1 MTVVERLRNR
11 GVTPRAVLYARFS
24 SDNQREESIE
34 AQLRAMHEYC
44 SRNSIVI
51 IHEYCD
57 RAKSATT
64 DDRPEFLKMIAA
76 SREGDF
82 DFAIVHKLDRFSR
95 NRYDSAYYKR
105 ELKKNGVQLLSVL
118 EQMDDSPES
127 IILESVLEGMSEY
140 YSKNLAREVMK
151 GMRESAMDCR
161 YIGGWIPYGFRV
173 DPQTHRYIINDY
185 EAEAVRMIFRD
196 VADGCGYNVVLNKLN
211 SMGYRTRLGNTF
223 SKETLY
229 EMLRNEKYNGVYVFS
244 RAASKDELGRRN
256 NHLDKPIED
265 QIRIPG
271 GMPKIVDDETFA
283 RVQAILTSRKR
294 HGRRDGKRKYL
305 LPGMVFCGLCGH
317 RYCGDSMQTG
327 GEKNRSVIGTY
338 FCNNRKN
345 HGAHACSNS
354 NIHQEP
360 LEELVLQK
368 IEEIVFDESRIPG
381 IVQAYREL
389 CQQED
394 GTDKDKIRTLRQNLK
409 TVEQKIN
416 NIVNIIAN
424 TGSAALVTQLTQLER
439 EKELL
444 DVQIQEEERSA
455 EESEL
460 DEDAILAAFRQAQKM
475 FHNGTLPQMEQ
486 IINLYLDRVVVFPD
500 YVEIHLN
507 NVPTNLLNPSETKD
521 EPALGGLHTFY
532 IEKMCERNAP
542 QNRTRKK
549 GKYGYIILVKLH
561 RKEQKKAKSRRKG
574 QKETRAQDGLD
585 SSKTGGA
592 EGNRTPV
599 RKQLGKNFSGRSLLF
614 AFPFP
619 GGNKHP
625 TGIGSFMM
633 RGMGKAYHTHVLR
646 LNHTRARVSGTPRA
660 DGRLIRQPGQQYCCQ
675 LNLRNCPFYRGQAPR
690 PAIPASLPPSKPVR
704 PHGRLQNTV
713 GILQR
718 IAVLES
724 SVRIGELIRLRVGL
738 AVGVHGDGGNLLL
751 HLGTV
756 VAVSLDGGDGVH
768 HVHTGGYLA
777 EGGVLTVQMLGVG
790 VHDEELAARG
800 VGGGGTRHAEN
811 TPLVLQIVFDA
822 VEEELALDAV
832 AGAAHAGAFG
842 TAALNHE
849 AGNDSV
855 ENQTVIKMVAAQVD
869 EVANALGRLVGIQLA
884 LDDAAVFH
892 GDLKCGIH

>member
-76 SREGDF
+76 SREGNF

-256 NHLDKPIED
+256 NHMDKPIED

-283 RVQAILTSRKR
+283 RVQAILASRKR
-294 HGRRDGKRKYL
+294 HRRQKSKRNYVL
-305 LPGMVFCGLCGH
+305 TGLVFCGLCGH

-327 GEKNRSVIGTY
+327 KDRKVVGTY
-338 FCNNRKN
+338 ACNNRNN
-345 HGAHACSNS
+345 HGARICRNQ
-354 NIHQEP
+354 NVRQQP
-360 LEELVLQK
+360 LEELVLRK

-444 DVQIQEEERSA
+444 DVQIQEEERGTK
-455 EESEL
+455 EDDL
-460 DEDAILAAFRQAQKM
+460 DEEAIRAAFRQAQKM
-475 FHNGTLPQMEQ
+475 FHSGTLPQMEQ

-507 NVPTNLLNPSETKD
+507 NVPTNLLNPSEAKD

-532 IEKMCERNAP
+532 IEKMSDNILP
-542 QNRTRKK
+542 KYQT
-549 GKYGYIILVKLH
+549 GKIGQYGYDILVKVH
-561 RKEQKKAKSRRKG
+561 RKEEKKNKSRRKG
-574 QKETRAQDGLD
+574 HNETQAKIGLGLGE
-585 SSKTGGA
+585 SGGA

-625 TGIGSFMM
+625 TRIGSFIM

-646 LNHTRARVSGTPRA
+646 LNHTRARVSGTPGA

-704 PHGRLQNTV
+704 PHGKLQNTI
-713 GILQR
+713 GILQPT
-718 IAVLES
+718 ADLES
-724 SVRIGELIRLRVGL
+724 SVRIGELVRLRVGL
-738 AVGVHGDGGNLLL
+738 AVGVHGDGGDLLL
-751 HLGTV
+751 RLGTV
-756 VAVSLDGGDGVH
+756 IAVGLDGGDGVH

-777 EGGVLTVQMLGVG
+777 EGGILTVQMLGVG

-811 TPLVLQIVFDA
+811 APLVLQIVLDT
-822 VEEELALDAV
+822 VEKELTLNAV
-832 AGAAHAGAFG
+832 AGAAHAGALG
-842 TAALNHE
+842 AAALNHE

-855 ENQTVIKMVAAQVD
+855 EDQTIIKMVIAQVD
-869 EVANALGRLVGIQLA
+869 EVADALGRLVGIQLA
-884 LDDAAVFH
+884 LNDAAVFH

>member
-1 MTVVERLRNR
+1 MTVVERLRSR

-44 SRNSIVI
+44 SRNSIVV
-51 IHEYCD
+51 IHEFCD

-173 DPQTHRYIINDY
+173 DPETHRYIINDY

-211 SMGYRTRLGNTF
+211 TMGYRTRLGNTF

-256 NHLDKPIED
+256 NHMDKPIED

-305 LPGMVFCGLCGH
+305 LTGMVFCGLCGH

-360 LEELVLQK
+360 LEELVLRK

-389 CQQED
+389 CQQEE
-394 GTDKDKIRTLRQNLK
+394 GEDKDKARTLRQNLK

-444 DVQIQEEERSA
+444 GVQIQEEERGTK
-455 EESEL
+455 EDDL
-460 DEDAILAAFRQAQKM
+460 DEEAIRVAFRQAQKM
-475 FHNGTLPQMEQ
+475 FHSGTLPQMEQ
-486 IINLYLDRVVVFPD
+486 IINLYLDKVLVYPD

-507 NVPTNLLNPSETKD
+507 NVPMNLLNPSETKD

-532 IEKMCERNAP
+532 IEKMCEKNAP
-542 QNRTRKK
+542 QNRTRKN
-549 GKYGYIILVKLH
+549 GQYGYNILVKLH
-561 RKEQKKAKSRRKG
+561 RKEKKKAKSSRKG

-599 RKQLGKNFSGRSLLF
+599 RRQLGGNFSGRSLLF
-614 AFPFP
+614 TFPHP

-625 TGIGSFMM
+625 TGISSFMM
-633 RGMGKAYHTHVLR
+633 HGMGKAYHTHGLHS
-646 LNHTRARVSGTPRA
+646 NHT
-660 DGRLIRQPGQQYCCQ
+660 
-675 LNLRNCPFYRGQAPR
+675 
-690 PAIPASLPPSKPVR
+690 
-704 PHGRLQNTV
+704 
-713 GILQR
+713 
-718 IAVLES
+718 
-724 SVRIGELIRLRVGL
+724 L
-738 AVGVHGDGGNLLL
+738 A
-751 HLGTV
+751 
-756 VAVSLDGGDGVH
+756 
-768 HVHTGGYLA
+768 
-777 EGGVLTVQMLGVG
+777 
-790 VHDEELAARG
+790 
-800 VGGGGTRHAEN
+800 
-811 TPLVLQIVFDA
+811 
-822 VEEELALDAV
+822 
-832 AGAAHAGAFG
+832 
-842 TAALNHE
+842 
-849 AGNDSV
+849 
-855 ENQTVIKMVAAQVD
+855 
-869 EVANALGRLVGIQLA
+869 RLV
-884 LDDAAVFH
+884 
-892 GDLKCGIH
+892 DLPGRMGA

>member
-1 MTVVERLRNR
+1 MTVVERLRSR

-24 SDNQREESIE
+24 SDNQREKSIE

-44 SRNSIVI
+44 SRNSIVV
-51 IHEYCD
+51 IHEFCD

-305 LPGMVFCGLCGH
+305 LTGMVFCGLCGH

-360 LEELVLQK
+360 LEELVLRK

-381 IVQAYREL
+381 IMQAYREL

-394 GTDKDKIRTLRQNLK
+394 GTDKEKIRTLRQNLK
-409 TVEQKIN
+409 TVEQKIA

-444 DVQIQEEERSA
+444 DVQIQEEERDTK
-455 EESEL
+455 ENDL
-460 DEDAILAAFRQAQKM
+460 DEEAIRAAFRQAQKM
-475 FHNGTLPQMEQ
+475 FHSGTLPQMEQ
-486 IINLYLDRVVVFPD
+486 IINLYLDKVLVYPD

-507 NVPTNLLNPSETKD
+507 NVPTNLLNPSQTKD

-532 IEKMCERNAP
+532 IEKICEKNAT
-542 QNRTRKK
+542 QNRKKKK
-549 GKYGYIILVKLH
+549 GKYGYNILVKLN
-561 RKEQKKAKSRRKG
+561 RKQQKKTKSRRKG
-574 QKETRAQDGLD
+574 QKDTRAQDGLD

-599 RKQLGKNFSGRSLLF
+599 RRQLGGNFSGRSLLF
-614 AFPFP
+614 TFPHP

-625 TGIGSFMM
+625 TGISSFMM
-633 RGMGKAYHTHVLR
+633 HGMGKAYHTHGLHS
-646 LNHTRARVSGTPRA
+646 NHT
-660 DGRLIRQPGQQYCCQ
+660 
-675 LNLRNCPFYRGQAPR
+675 QA
-690 PAIPASLPPSKPVR
+690 
-704 PHGRLQNTV
+704 
-713 GILQR
+713 
-718 IAVLES
+718 
-724 SVRIGELIRLRVGL
+724 
-738 AVGVHGDGGNLLL
+738 
-751 HLGTV
+751 
-756 VAVSLDGGDGVH
+756 
-768 HVHTGGYLA
+768 
-777 EGGVLTVQMLGVG
+777 
-790 VHDEELAARG
+790 
-800 VGGGGTRHAEN
+800 
-811 TPLVLQIVFDA
+811 
-822 VEEELALDAV
+822 
-832 AGAAHAGAFG
+832 
-842 TAALNHE
+842 
-849 AGNDSV
+849 
-855 ENQTVIKMVAAQVD
+855 
-869 EVANALGRLVGIQLA
+869 RLV
-884 LDDAAVFH
+884 
-892 GDLKCGIH
+892 DLPGRMGA

>member
-1 MTVVERLRNR
+1 MTVVERLRSR

-76 SREGDF
+76 SREGNF

-305 LPGMVFCGLCGH
+305 LTGMVFCGLCGH

-360 LEELVLQK
+360 LEELVLRK

-394 GTDKDKIRTLRQNLK
+394 GEDKEKIRTLRQNLK
-409 TVEQKIN
+409 TVEQKIA

-444 DVQIQEEERSA
+444 DVQIQEEERDTK
-455 EESEL
+455 ENDL
-460 DEDAILAAFRQAQKM
+460 DEEAIRAAFRQAQKM
-475 FHNGTLPQMEQ
+475 FHSGTLPQMEQ
-486 IINLYLDRVVVFPD
+486 IINLYLDKVLVYPD

-507 NVPTNLLNPSETKD
+507 NVPTNLLNPSQTKD

-532 IEKMCERNAP
+532 IEKMCEKNAP
-542 QNRTRKK
+542 QNRTRKN
-549 GKYGYIILVKLH
+549 GQYGYNILVKLN

-625 TGIGSFMM
+625 TGIGSFIV

-646 LNHTRARVSGTPRA
+646 LNHTRARVSGTPGA
-660 DGRLIRQPGQQYCCQ
+660 DGRLIRQPGQQ
-675 LNLRNCPFYRGQAPR
+675 
-690 PAIPASLPPSKPVR
+690 
-704 PHGRLQNTV
+704 
-713 GILQR
+713 
-718 IAVLES
+718 
-724 SVRIGELIRLRVGL
+724 
-738 AVGVHGDGGNLLL
+738 
-751 HLGTV
+751 
-756 VAVSLDGGDGVH
+756 
-768 HVHTGGYLA
+768 
-777 EGGVLTVQMLGVG
+777 
-790 VHDEELAARG
+790 
-800 VGGGGTRHAEN
+800 
-811 TPLVLQIVFDA
+811 
-822 VEEELALDAV
+822 
-832 AGAAHAGAFG
+832 
-842 TAALNHE
+842 
-849 AGNDSV
+849 
-855 ENQTVIKMVAAQVD
+855 
-869 EVANALGRLVGIQLA
+869 
-884 LDDAAVFH
+884 
-892 GDLKCGIH
+892 

>member
-223 SKETLY
+223 SKETSY

-283 RVQAILTSRKR
+283 RVQVILASRKR
-294 HGRRDGKRKYL
+294 HRRQKSKRNYL
-305 LPGMVFCGLCGH
+305 LTGLVFCGLCGH

-327 GEKNRSVIGTY
+327 KDRKVVGTY
-338 FCNNRKN
+338 ACNNRNN
-345 HGAHACSNS
+345 HGARICRNQ
-354 NIHQEP
+354 NVRQQP
-360 LEELVLQK
+360 LEELVLRK
-368 IEEIVFDESRIPG
+368 IEETVFDESRIPD
-381 IVQAYREL
+381 IVRAYREL
-389 CQQED
+389 SQQEE
-394 GTDKDKIRTLRQNLK
+394 GEDKDKIRTLRQNLK
-409 TVEQKIN
+409 TVEQKIT

-424 TGSAALVTQLTQLER
+424 TGSAALVTQLTQLEW

-444 DVQIQEEERSA
+444 DVQIQEEERST

-460 DEDAILAAFRQAQKM
+460 DEEGILTAFRQAQKM

-532 IEKMCERNAP
+532 IEKMSDNILP
-542 QNRTRKK
+542 KYQT
-549 GKYGYIILVKLH
+549 GKIGQYGYDILVKVH
-561 RKEQKKAKSRRKG
+561 RKEEKKNKSRRKG
-574 QKETRAQDGLD
+574 HNETQAQIGLGLGE
-585 SSKTGGA
+585 SGGA

-646 LNHTRARVSGTPRA
+646 LNHTRARVSGTPGA

-704 PHGRLQNTV
+704 PHGRLQNTI

-738 AVGVHGDGGNLLL
+738 AVGVHGDGGDLLL

-756 VAVSLDGGDGVH
+756 VAVGLDGGDGVH
-768 HVHTGGYLA
+768 HVHTGGHLA

-790 VHDEELAARG
+790 VHNEELAARR

-811 TPLVLQIVFDA
+811 APLVLQVVLDA

-842 TAALNHE
+842 TAALDHE

-855 ENQTVIKMVAAQVD
+855 EDQTVIKMVAAQVD
-869 EVANALGRLVGIQLA
+869 EVADALGRFVGVQLA

>member
-211 SMGYRTRLGNTF
+211 AMGYRTRLGNTF

-271 GMPKIVDDETFA
+271 GMPKVVDDDTFA

-305 LPGMVFCGLCGH
+305 LTGMVFCGLCGH

-394 GTDKDKIRTLRQNLK
+394 GEDKEKIRTLRQNLK
-409 TVEQKIN
+409 TVEQKIA

-444 DVQIQEEERSA
+444 DVQIQEEERDTK
-455 EESEL
+455 ENDL
-460 DEDAILAAFRQAQKM
+460 DEEAIRAAFRQAQKM
-475 FHNGTLPQMEQ
+475 FHSGTLPQMEQ
-486 IINLYLDRVVVFPD
+486 IINLYLDKVLVYPD

-507 NVPTNLLNPSETKD
+507 NVPTNLLNPSQTKD

-532 IEKMCERNAP
+532 IEKMCEKNAP
-542 QNRTRKK
+542 QNRTRKN
-549 GKYGYIILVKLH
+549 GQYGYNILVKLN

-646 LNHTRARVSGTPRA
+646 LNHTRARVSGTPGA

-704 PHGRLQNTV
+704 PHGRLQNTI

-718 IAVLES
+718 IAVL
-724 SVRIGELIRLRVGL
+724 
-738 AVGVHGDGGNLLL
+738 
-751 HLGTV
+751 
-756 VAVSLDGGDGVH
+756 
-768 HVHTGGYLA
+768 Y
-777 EGGVLTVQMLGVG
+777 
-790 VHDEELAARG
+790 
-800 VGGGGTRHAEN
+800 
-811 TPLVLQIVFDA
+811 
-822 VEEELALDAV
+822 
-832 AGAAHAGAFG
+832 
-842 TAALNHE
+842 
-849 AGNDSV
+849 
-855 ENQTVIKMVAAQVD
+855 
-869 EVANALGRLVGIQLA
+869 
-884 LDDAAVFH
+884 
-892 GDLKCGIH
+892 

>member
-44 SRNSIVI
+44 SRNSIVV
-51 IHEYCD
+51 IHEFCD

-151 GMRESAMDCR
+151 GRRESAMNCR
-161 YIGGWIPYGFRV
+161 YIGGWVPYGFRV

-211 SMGYRTRLGNTF
+211 AMGYRTRLGNTF

-283 RVQAILTSRKR
+283 RVQAILASRKR

-305 LPGMVFCGLCGH
+305 LTGMVFCGLCGH

-521 EPALGGLHTFY
+521 EPALCGLHTFY

-625 TGIGSFMM
+625 TRIGSFIM

-646 LNHTRARVSGTPRA
+646 LNHTRARVSGTPGA
-660 DGRLIRQPGQQYCCQ
+660 DGRLIRQPGQQ
-675 LNLRNCPFYRGQAPR
+675 
-690 PAIPASLPPSKPVR
+690 
-704 PHGRLQNTV
+704 
-713 GILQR
+713 
-718 IAVLES
+718 
-724 SVRIGELIRLRVGL
+724 
-738 AVGVHGDGGNLLL
+738 
-751 HLGTV
+751 
-756 VAVSLDGGDGVH
+756 
-768 HVHTGGYLA
+768 
-777 EGGVLTVQMLGVG
+777 
-790 VHDEELAARG
+790 
-800 VGGGGTRHAEN
+800 
-811 TPLVLQIVFDA
+811 
-822 VEEELALDAV
+822 
-832 AGAAHAGAFG
+832 
-842 TAALNHE
+842 
-849 AGNDSV
+849 
-855 ENQTVIKMVAAQVD
+855 
-869 EVANALGRLVGIQLA
+869 
-884 LDDAAVFH
+884 
-892 GDLKCGIH
+892 

>member
-283 RVQAILTSRKR
+283 RVQAILASRKR

-305 LPGMVFCGLCGH
+305 LTGMVFCGLCGH

-360 LEELVLQK
+360 LEELVLRK
-368 IEEIVFDESRIPG
+368 VEEIVFDESRIPG

-389 CQQED
+389 CQQEE
-394 GTDKDKIRTLRQNLK
+394 GEDKDKVRNLRQNLK
-409 TVEQKIN
+409 TVEQKIS

-444 DVQIQEEERSA
+444 DVQLQEEERGTK
-455 EESEL
+455 EDDL
-460 DEDAILAAFRQAQKM
+460 DEEAIRAAFRQTQKM
-475 FHNGTLPQMEQ
+475 FHSGTLPQMEQ
-486 IINLYLDRVVVFPD
+486 IINLYLDKVLVYPD

-521 EPALGGLHTFY
+521 EPAFGGLHTFY
-532 IEKMCERNAP
+532 IEKMCEKNAP
-542 QNRTRKK
+542 QNRTREK

-561 RKEQKKAKSRRKG
+561 RKQQKKTKSRRKE
-574 QKETRAQDGLD
+574 QKETRVQEALN

-625 TGIGSFMM
+625 TGIGSFIV

-646 LNHTRARVSGTPRA
+646 LNHTRARVSGTPGA

-718 IAVLES
+718 IAVLGS

-756 VAVSLDGGDGVH
+756 VAVGLDGGDGVH
-768 HVHTGGYLA
+768 HVHTGGHLA
-777 EGGVLTVQMLGVG
+777 EGGVLTVQVLGVG
-790 VHDEELAARG
+790 VHDEELAARRI
-800 VGGGGTRHAEN
+800 GGGGTRHAEN
-811 TPLVLQIVFDA
+811 APLVLQVVLDA

-855 ENQTVIKMVAAQVD
+855 ENQTVIKMVIAQVD
-869 EVANALGRLVGIQLA
+869 EVADALGRLVGIQLA

-892 GDLKCGIH
+892 GDLECRIH

>member
-294 HGRRDGKRKYL
+294 HRRQKSKRNYL
-305 LPGMVFCGLCGH
+305 LTGLVFCGLCGH

-327 GEKNRSVIGTY
+327 KDRKVVGTY
-338 FCNNRKN
+338 ACNNRNN
-345 HGAHACSNS
+345 HGARICRNQ
-354 NIHQEP
+354 NVRQQP
-360 LEELVLQK
+360 LEELVLRK
-368 IEEIVFDESRIPG
+368 IEETVFDESRIPD
-381 IVQAYREL
+381 IVRAYREL
-389 CQQED
+389 SQQEE
-394 GTDKDKIRTLRQNLK
+394 GEDKDKIRTLRQNLK
-409 TVEQKIN
+409 TVEQKIT

-444 DVQIQEEERSA
+444 DVQIQEEERST
-455 EESEL
+455 EEGEL
-460 DEDAILAAFRQAQKM
+460 DEEGILAAFRQAQKM

-507 NVPTNLLNPSETKD
+507 NVPTNLLNPSEAKD

-532 IEKMCERNAP
+532 IEKMSDNILP
-542 QNRTRKK
+542 KYQT
-549 GKYGYIILVKLH
+549 GKIGQYGYDILVKLH
-561 RKEQKKAKSRRKG
+561 RKDEKKNKSRRKG
-574 QKETRAQDGLD
+574 HNETQAQIGLGLGE
-585 SSKTGGA
+585 SGGA

-625 TGIGSFMM
+625 TRIGSFIM

-646 LNHTRARVSGTPRA
+646 LNHTRARVSGTPGA
-660 DGRLIRQPGQQYCCQ
+660 DGRLIRQPGQQ
-675 LNLRNCPFYRGQAPR
+675 
-690 PAIPASLPPSKPVR
+690 
-704 PHGRLQNTV
+704 
-713 GILQR
+713 
-718 IAVLES
+718 
-724 SVRIGELIRLRVGL
+724 
-738 AVGVHGDGGNLLL
+738 
-751 HLGTV
+751 
-756 VAVSLDGGDGVH
+756 
-768 HVHTGGYLA
+768 
-777 EGGVLTVQMLGVG
+777 
-790 VHDEELAARG
+790 
-800 VGGGGTRHAEN
+800 
-811 TPLVLQIVFDA
+811 
-822 VEEELALDAV
+822 
-832 AGAAHAGAFG
+832 
-842 TAALNHE
+842 
-849 AGNDSV
+849 
-855 ENQTVIKMVAAQVD
+855 
-869 EVANALGRLVGIQLA
+869 
-884 LDDAAVFH
+884 
-892 GDLKCGIH
+892 

>member
-256 NHLDKPIED
+256 NHMDKPIED

-283 RVQAILTSRKR
+283 RVQAILASRKR
-294 HGRRDGKRKYL
+294 HRRQKSKRNYVL
-305 LPGMVFCGLCGH
+305 TGLVFCGLCGH

-327 GEKNRSVIGTY
+327 KDRKVVGTY
-338 FCNNRKN
+338 ACNNRNN
-345 HGAHACSNS
+345 HGARICRNQ
-354 NIHQEP
+354 NVRQQP
-360 LEELVLQK
+360 LEELVLRK

-444 DVQIQEEERSA
+444 DVQIQEEERGTK
-455 EESEL
+455 EDDL
-460 DEDAILAAFRQAQKM
+460 DEEAIRAAFRQAQKM
-475 FHNGTLPQMEQ
+475 FHSGTLPQMEQ

-507 NVPTNLLNPSETKD
+507 NVPTNLLNPSEAKD

-532 IEKMCERNAP
+532 IEKMSDNILP
-542 QNRTRKK
+542 KYQT
-549 GKYGYIILVKLH
+549 GKIGQYGYDILVKVH
-561 RKEQKKAKSRRKG
+561 RKEEKKNKSRRKG
-574 QKETRAQDGLD
+574 HNETQAKIGLGLGE
-585 SSKTGGA
+585 SGGA

-625 TGIGSFMM
+625 TGISSFIV

-646 LNHTRARVSGTPRA
+646 LNHTRARVSGTPGA

-704 PHGRLQNTV
+704 PHGRLQNTI

-756 VAVSLDGGDGVH
+756 VAVGLDGGDGVH
-768 HVHTGGYLA
+768 HVHAGGHLA
-777 EGGVLTVQMLGVG
+777 EGGILTVQMLGVG

-811 TPLVLQIVFDA
+811 APLVLQVVLDA

-832 AGAAHAGAFG
+832 AGAAHAGALG
-842 TAALNHE
+842 AAALNHE

-855 ENQTVIKMVAAQVD
+855 EDQTIIKMVIAQVD
-869 EVANALGRLVGIQLA
+869 EVADALGRLVGIQLA

>member
-211 SMGYRTRLGNTF
+211 SMGYRTWLGNTF

-283 RVQAILTSRKR
+283 RVQVILASRKR
-294 HGRRDGKRKYL
+294 HRRQKSKRNYL
-305 LPGMVFCGLCGH
+305 LTGLVFCGLCGH

-327 GEKNRSVIGTY
+327 KDRKVVGTY
-338 FCNNRKN
+338 ACNNRNN
-345 HGAHACSNS
+345 HGARICRNQ
-354 NIHQEP
+354 NVRQQP
-360 LEELVLQK
+360 LEELVLRK

-409 TVEQKIN
+409 TVEQKIA

-507 NVPTNLLNPSETKD
+507 NVPTNLLNPSEAKD

-532 IEKMCERNAP
+532 IEKMSDNILP
-542 QNRTRKK
+542 KYQT
-549 GKYGYIILVKLH
+549 GKIGQYGYDILVKVH
-561 RKEQKKAKSRRKG
+561 RKEEKKNKSRRKG
-574 QKETRAQDGLD
+574 HNETQAQIGLGLGE
-585 SSKTGGA
+585 SGGA

-646 LNHTRARVSGTPRA
+646 LNHTRARVSGTPGA

-756 VAVSLDGGDGVH
+756 VAVGLDGGDGVH
-768 HVHTGGYLA
+768 HVHAGGHLA
-777 EGGVLTVQMLGVG
+777 EGGILTVQMLGVG

-811 TPLVLQIVFDA
+811 APLVLQVVLDA

-832 AGAAHAGAFG
+832 AGAAHAGALG
-842 TAALNHE
+842 AAALNHE

-855 ENQTVIKMVAAQVD
+855 EDQTIIKMVIAQVD
-869 EVANALGRLVGIQLA
+869 EVADALGRLVGIQLA

>member
-211 SMGYRTRLGNTF
+211 SMEYRTRLGNTF

-283 RVQAILTSRKR
+283 RVQAILASRKR

-305 LPGMVFCGLCGH
+305 LTGMVFCGLCGH

-345 HGAHACSNS
+345 HGAHACGNS

-360 LEELVLQK
+360 LEELVLRK

-409 TVEQKIN
+409 TVEQKIA

-444 DVQIQEEERSA
+444 DVQLQEEERGTK
-455 EESEL
+455 EDDL
-460 DEDAILAAFRQAQKM
+460 DEEAIRAAFRQTQKM
-475 FHNGTLPQMEQ
+475 FHSGTLPQMEQ
-486 IINLYLDRVVVFPD
+486 IINLYLDKVLVYPD

-521 EPALGGLHTFY
+521 EPAFGGLHTFY
-532 IEKMCERNAP
+532 IEKMCEKNAP
-542 QNRTRKK
+542 QNRTREK

-561 RKEQKKAKSRRKG
+561 RKQQKKTKSRRKE
-574 QKETRAQDGLD
+574 QKETRVQEALN

-646 LNHTRARVSGTPRA
+646 LNHTRARVSGTPGA

-675 LNLRNCPFYRGQAPR
+675 LNLKNCPFYRGQAPR

-704 PHGRLQNTV
+704 PHGRLQNTI

-718 IAVLES
+718 IAVL
-724 SVRIGELIRLRVGL
+724 
-738 AVGVHGDGGNLLL
+738 
-751 HLGTV
+751 
-756 VAVSLDGGDGVH
+756 
-768 HVHTGGYLA
+768 Y
-777 EGGVLTVQMLGVG
+777 
-790 VHDEELAARG
+790 
-800 VGGGGTRHAEN
+800 
-811 TPLVLQIVFDA
+811 
-822 VEEELALDAV
+822 
-832 AGAAHAGAFG
+832 
-842 TAALNHE
+842 
-849 AGNDSV
+849 
-855 ENQTVIKMVAAQVD
+855 
-869 EVANALGRLVGIQLA
+869 
-884 LDDAAVFH
+884 
-892 GDLKCGIH
+892 

>member
-44 SRNSIVI
+44 SRNSIVV
-51 IHEYCD
+51 IHEFCD

-283 RVQAILTSRKR
+283 RVQAILASRKR

-305 LPGMVFCGLCGH
+305 LTGMVFCGLCGH

-360 LEELVLQK
+360 LEELVLRK

-394 GTDKDKIRTLRQNLK
+394 GEDKDKIRTLRQNLK
-409 TVEQKIN
+409 TVEQKIA

-460 DEDAILAAFRQAQKM
+460 DEDAILTAFRQAQKM

-486 IINLYLDRVVVFPD
+486 IINLYLDKVLVYPD

-507 NVPTNLLNPSETKD
+507 NVPTNLLNPSQIMDK
-521 EPALGGLHTFY
+521 PALGGLHTFY
-532 IEKMCERNAP
+532 IEKMCEKNAP
-542 QNRTRKK
+542 QNRTKKK
-549 GKYGYIILVKLH
+549 GQYGYNILVKLH
-561 RKEQKKAKSRRKG
+561 RKEKKKTKSRRKG
-574 QKETRAQDGLD
+574 QKDTRAQEVLD
-585 SSKTGGA
+585 SSKSGGA

-614 AFPFP
+614 TFPHP

-625 TGIGSFMM
+625 TGISSFMM
-633 RGMGKAYHTHVLR
+633 HGMGKAYHTHGLHS
-646 LNHTRARVSGTPRA
+646 NHTRARLVDLP
-660 DGRLIRQPGQQYCCQ
+660 GR
-675 LNLRNCPFYRGQAPR
+675 
-690 PAIPASLPPSKPVR
+690 
-704 PHGRLQNTV
+704 
-713 GILQR
+713 
-718 IAVLES
+718 
-724 SVRIGELIRLRVGL
+724 
-738 AVGVHGDGGNLLL
+738 
-751 HLGTV
+751 
-756 VAVSLDGGDGVH
+756 
-768 HVHTGGYLA
+768 
-777 EGGVLTVQMLGVG
+777 M
-790 VHDEELAARG
+790 
-800 VGGGGTRHAEN
+800 
-811 TPLVLQIVFDA
+811 
-822 VEEELALDAV
+822 
-832 AGAAHAGAFG
+832 GA
-842 TAALNHE
+842 
-849 AGNDSV
+849 
-855 ENQTVIKMVAAQVD
+855 
-869 EVANALGRLVGIQLA
+869 
-884 LDDAAVFH
+884 
-892 GDLKCGIH
+892 

>member
-1 MTVVERLRNR
+1 MTVVERLRSR

-44 SRNSIVI
+44 SRNSIVV
-51 IHEYCD
+51 IHEFCD

-211 SMGYRTRLGNTF
+211 TMGYRTRLGNTF

-256 NHLDKPIED
+256 NHMDKPIED

-305 LPGMVFCGLCGH
+305 LTGMVFCGLCGH

-360 LEELVLQK
+360 LEELVLRK

-389 CQQED
+389 CQQEE
-394 GTDKDKIRTLRQNLK
+394 GEDKDKARTLRQNLK

-444 DVQIQEEERSA
+444 GVQIQEEERGTK
-455 EESEL
+455 EDDL
-460 DEDAILAAFRQAQKM
+460 DEEAIRVAFRQAQKM
-475 FHNGTLPQMEQ
+475 FHSGTLPQMEQ
-486 IINLYLDRVVVFPD
+486 IINLYLDKVLVYPD

-507 NVPTNLLNPSETKD
+507 NVPMNLLNPSETKD

-532 IEKMCERNAP
+532 IEKMCEKNAP
-542 QNRTRKK
+542 QNRTRKN
-549 GKYGYIILVKLH
+549 GQYGYNILVKLH
-561 RKEQKKAKSRRKG
+561 RKEKKKAKSSRKG

-599 RKQLGKNFSGRSLLF
+599 RRQLGGNFSGRSLLF
-614 AFPFP
+614 TFPHP

-625 TGIGSFMM
+625 TGISSFMM
-633 RGMGKAYHTHVLR
+633 HGMGKAYHTHGLHS
-646 LNHTRARVSGTPRA
+646 NHT
-660 DGRLIRQPGQQYCCQ
+660 
-675 LNLRNCPFYRGQAPR
+675 
-690 PAIPASLPPSKPVR
+690 
-704 PHGRLQNTV
+704 
-713 GILQR
+713 
-718 IAVLES
+718 
-724 SVRIGELIRLRVGL
+724 L
-738 AVGVHGDGGNLLL
+738 A
-751 HLGTV
+751 
-756 VAVSLDGGDGVH
+756 
-768 HVHTGGYLA
+768 
-777 EGGVLTVQMLGVG
+777 
-790 VHDEELAARG
+790 
-800 VGGGGTRHAEN
+800 
-811 TPLVLQIVFDA
+811 
-822 VEEELALDAV
+822 
-832 AGAAHAGAFG
+832 
-842 TAALNHE
+842 
-849 AGNDSV
+849 
-855 ENQTVIKMVAAQVD
+855 
-869 EVANALGRLVGIQLA
+869 RLV
-884 LDDAAVFH
+884 
-892 GDLKCGIH
+892 DLPGRMGA

>member
-305 LPGMVFCGLCGH
+305 LTGMVFCGLCGH

-360 LEELVLQK
+360 LEELVLRK

-394 GTDKDKIRTLRQNLK
+394 GEDKEKIRTLRQNLK
-409 TVEQKIN
+409 TVEQKIA

-444 DVQIQEEERSA
+444 DVQIQEEERDTK
-455 EESEL
+455 ENDL
-460 DEDAILAAFRQAQKM
+460 DEEAIRAAFRQAQKM
-475 FHNGTLPQMEQ
+475 FHSGTLPQMEQ
-486 IINLYLDRVVVFPD
+486 IINLYLDKVLVYPD

-507 NVPTNLLNPSETKD
+507 NVPTNLLNPSQTKD

-532 IEKMCERNAP
+532 IEKMCEKNAP
-542 QNRTRKK
+542 QNRTRKN
-549 GKYGYIILVKLH
+549 GQYGYNILVKLN

-625 TGIGSFMM
+625 TRIGSFIM

-646 LNHTRARVSGTPRA
+646 LNHTRARVSGTPGA
-660 DGRLIRQPGQQYCCQ
+660 DGRLIRQPGQQ
-675 LNLRNCPFYRGQAPR
+675 
-690 PAIPASLPPSKPVR
+690 
-704 PHGRLQNTV
+704 
-713 GILQR
+713 
-718 IAVLES
+718 
-724 SVRIGELIRLRVGL
+724 
-738 AVGVHGDGGNLLL
+738 
-751 HLGTV
+751 
-756 VAVSLDGGDGVH
+756 
-768 HVHTGGYLA
+768 
-777 EGGVLTVQMLGVG
+777 
-790 VHDEELAARG
+790 
-800 VGGGGTRHAEN
+800 
-811 TPLVLQIVFDA
+811 
-822 VEEELALDAV
+822 
-832 AGAAHAGAFG
+832 
-842 TAALNHE
+842 
-849 AGNDSV
+849 
-855 ENQTVIKMVAAQVD
+855 
-869 EVANALGRLVGIQLA
+869 
-884 LDDAAVFH
+884 
-892 GDLKCGIH
+892 

>member
-1 MTVVERLRNR
+1 MTVVERLRSR

-76 SREGDF
+76 SREGNF

-305 LPGMVFCGLCGH
+305 LTGMVFCGLCGH

-360 LEELVLQK
+360 LEELVLRK

-394 GTDKDKIRTLRQNLK
+394 GEDKEKIRTLRQNLK
-409 TVEQKIN
+409 TVEQKIA

-444 DVQIQEEERSA
+444 DVQIQEEERDTK
-455 EESEL
+455 ENDL
-460 DEDAILAAFRQAQKM
+460 DEEAIRAAFRQAQKM
-475 FHNGTLPQMEQ
+475 FHSGTLPQMEQ
-486 IINLYLDRVVVFPD
+486 IINLYLDKVLVYPD

-507 NVPTNLLNPSETKD
+507 NVPTNLLNPSQTKD

-532 IEKMCERNAP
+532 IEKMCEKNAP

-549 GKYGYIILVKLH
+549 GKYGHFILVKLH
-561 RKEQKKAKSRRKG
+561 RKEQKKAKSRRKW

-585 SSKTGGA
+585 SSKSGGA

-625 TGIGSFMM
+625 TRIGSFIM

-646 LNHTRARVSGTPRA
+646 LNHTRARVSGTPGA
-660 DGRLIRQPGQQYCCQ
+660 DGRLIRQPGQQ
-675 LNLRNCPFYRGQAPR
+675 
-690 PAIPASLPPSKPVR
+690 
-704 PHGRLQNTV
+704 
-713 GILQR
+713 
-718 IAVLES
+718 
-724 SVRIGELIRLRVGL
+724 
-738 AVGVHGDGGNLLL
+738 
-751 HLGTV
+751 
-756 VAVSLDGGDGVH
+756 
-768 HVHTGGYLA
+768 
-777 EGGVLTVQMLGVG
+777 
-790 VHDEELAARG
+790 
-800 VGGGGTRHAEN
+800 
-811 TPLVLQIVFDA
+811 
-822 VEEELALDAV
+822 
-832 AGAAHAGAFG
+832 
-842 TAALNHE
+842 
-849 AGNDSV
+849 
-855 ENQTVIKMVAAQVD
+855 
-869 EVANALGRLVGIQLA
+869 
-884 LDDAAVFH
+884 
-892 GDLKCGIH
+892 